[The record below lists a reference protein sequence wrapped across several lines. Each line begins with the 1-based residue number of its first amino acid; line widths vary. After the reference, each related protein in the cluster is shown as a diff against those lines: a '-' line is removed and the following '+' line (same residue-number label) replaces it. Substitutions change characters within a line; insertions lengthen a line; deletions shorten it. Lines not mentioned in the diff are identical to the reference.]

1 MMNRQH
7 PQKSSEG
14 DATFTNLPDA
24 FDFTAE
30 DIDANRGGIITPRQ
44 RARLQGMGRG
54 IGGCSLQ
61 GLIGMTILVAVV
73 GAFISYGYLSNAATR
88 AQILGDPAN
97 LVILLAAFAIPVA
110 MMLGAYFLSRQR
122 ANQLGNATVRIAE
135 GDATIKRTISAHG
148 GAVYV
153 IKIGTKKFNLLEEYG
168 TLFKQG
174 ASYRV
179 YYAKAGPYEPI
190 LSIEEVE

>member
-1 MMNRQH
+1 MSQ
-7 PQKSSEG
+7 PQKSSKS
-14 DATFTNLPDA
+14 DATFTNLSDA

-30 DIDANRGGIITPRQ
+30 DLDANRRGIITPRQ

-54 IGGCSLQ
+54 ISGCSMQ
-61 GLIGMTILVAVV
+61 GLIGMMILVVV
-73 GAFISYGYLSNAATR
+73 MGAFISYGYLSNGATR

-97 LVILLAAFAIPVA
+97 LVILLAAFAIPIA
-110 MMLGAYFLSRQR
+110 IMLGAYFASRQR
-122 ANQLGNATVRIAE
+122 ANQLGDAAVRVAEGNATV
-135 GDATIKRTISAHG
+135 KRTTSAHG

-153 IKIGTKKFNLLEEYG
+153 IKIGTRKFNFLEEYG

-190 LSIEEVE
+190 LSIEEVEQPL